1 MIEHE
6 QHAHVHSA
14 GHGWVDLV
22 IAGCAILIS
31 VVSVVISIRHG
42 HTMEKLVETNE
53 KQVKAAT
60 LPVLRYASGNLDP
73 QRRTPAVHFD
83 ISNGGTGPAIVEW
96 LTLKWN
102 DQNVSSANELVRRCC
117 NAGQDNVVR
126 YTISN
131 TVSGQ
136 TLTAG
141 QTETIL
147 YIPVSGMPRDLYT
160 KLASEARFKVQ
171 AEACYC
177 SVLDECWITN
187 FEETRP
193 REAASCAAQKPKELW

>member
-14 GHGWVDLV
+14 GHGWADLV

-31 VVSVVISIRHG
+31 VVSVAISIHHG
-42 HTMEKLVETNE
+42 HTMERLVETNE

-60 LPVLRYASGNLDP
+60 LPILRYESGNLDV

-96 LTLKWN
+96 LTLKW
-102 DQNVSSANELVRRCC
+102 DGQNVNSANDLVRRCC
-117 NAGQDNVVR
+117 EAGHNDVVR
-126 YTISN
+126 YTITN

-136 TLTAG
+136 TLAAG
-141 QTETIL
+141 QTQTIL
-147 YIPVSGMPRDLYT
+147 YIPPAGMPRALYT
-160 KLASEARFKVQ
+160 RLESEARFKVQ

-193 REAASCAAQKPKELW
+193 RDVASCTDKPKERW